1 MTFEELQTILCDI
14 EVAMNNRPLAYLSE
28 DDLDNALTPFHL
40 MYGRSNS
47 TAKQFNSF
55 NCISISSVESS
66 KQRLFHL
73 RKVLKH
79 FWKRF
84 RASYLNELR
93 RINLY
98 PKVKGNDTNSIREDA
113 VVLIKDDEP
122 TPRTQWRM
130 GRVLQ
135 LVKGRDGKVRGAK
148 LKVLSKA
155 WKPSSVHR
163 PVQRLI
169 PFEIQQKSVVNDE
182 NEVNTEEDSVNK
194 GEILPEIE
202 VQDAVSSARPRR
214 KAAVQ
219 GQAMRRVREQYT

>member
-1 MTFEELQTILCDI
+1 M
-14 EVAMNNRPLAYLSE
+14 
-28 DDLDNALTPFHL
+28 
-40 MYGRSNS
+40 
-47 TAKQFNSF
+47 
-55 NCISISSVESS
+55 ESS

-73 RKVLKH
+73 RKVLKY

-98 PKVKGNDTNSIREDA
+98 RKVKGNDTNSIRKDA

-122 TPRTQWRM
+122 APRTQWRM

-169 PFEIQQKSVVNDE
+169 PFEIQEKSVVNDE
-182 NEVNTEEDSVNK
+182 NEVNTEEDSVNEE
-194 GEILPEIE
+194 EILPEIE

-214 KAAVQ
+214 KAAVE